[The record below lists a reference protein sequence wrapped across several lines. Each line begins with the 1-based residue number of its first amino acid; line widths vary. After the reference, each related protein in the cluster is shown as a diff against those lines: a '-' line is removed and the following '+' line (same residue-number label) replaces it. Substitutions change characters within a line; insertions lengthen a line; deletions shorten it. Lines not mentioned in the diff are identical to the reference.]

1 MDRFPAIIVAGGM
14 LLGWIAGT
22 MIQTDPGLIEY
33 IPQDK
38 IWGYGLGLAGALLVL
53 AAGKIIM
60 ARRTAQEPA

>member
-1 MDRFPAIIVAGGM
+1 
-14 LLGWIAGT
+14 

-38 IWGYGLGLAGALLVL
+38 VWGYGLGLAGALLVL

-60 ARRTAQEPA
+60 ARRPASQEAA